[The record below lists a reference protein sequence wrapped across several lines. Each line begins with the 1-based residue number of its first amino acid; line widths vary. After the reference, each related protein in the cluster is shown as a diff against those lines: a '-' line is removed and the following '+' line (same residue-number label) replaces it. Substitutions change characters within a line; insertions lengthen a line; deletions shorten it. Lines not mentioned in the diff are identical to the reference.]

1 MRIAKLRVHHFRCIE
16 EIELAPGTLLNWLVG
31 PNGSGKTSLLEAIH
45 LLSHGRSF
53 RGGALE
59 TMIQRNATEFTV
71 FAEIGAAGRTHTLGM
86 SRSSAGWQL
95 RVDGQ
100 STSALSAALQHCAVI
115 SFEPS
120 SHELIAGPADRRR
133 RFLDWGV
140 FHVEHRSLDHWREYR
155 RALRQRNAL
164 LRTCGPA
171 EQFETWEAELERC
184 ATPIEQERQSYV
196 VSLGSHLYRAGEDL
210 LPELGNAS
218 FYYYAGWDTDR
229 PLSAI
234 LALQRKKD
242 IERGH
247 TRSGPH
253 RADWRLT
260 FQKAPLREH
269 LSRGQSKLAAL
280 TCAVAQ
286 GHLFAAQTGAWP
298 ILCLDDLASELD
310 ALHQRA
316 VFQEVASSGAQVW
329 ITAMDSR
336 VADIG
341 PRGSVFHVEQGT
353 LRIP

>member
-1 MRIAKLRVHHFRCIE
+1 MHHFRCIE
-16 EIELAPGTLLNWLVG
+16 EIELAPESLLNWLVG
-31 PNGSGKTSLLEAIH
+31 PNGSGKTSLLEAIY
-45 LLSHGRSF
+45 LLSHGHSF
-53 RGGALE
+53 RGGALD
-59 TMIQRNATEFTV
+59 TLIQRDSTEFTI
-71 FAEIGAAGRTHTLGM
+71 FAEISAAGRTHTLGM
-86 SRSSAGWQL
+86 ARSSDGWKL
-95 RVDGQ
+95 RIDGQ
-100 STSALSAALQHCAVI
+100 NTSALSTVLKHCAVI

-120 SHELIAGPADRRR
+120 SHELIIGPADRRR

-164 LRTCGPA
+164 LRTGGPA
-171 EQFETWEAELERC
+171 EQFELWETELERC
-184 ATPIEQERQSYV
+184 ATPIERERQSYIA
-196 VSLGSHLYRAGEDL
+196 SFRPHLCQTGEKL
-210 LPELGNAS
+210 LPELGDAR

-234 LALQRKKD
+234 LAAQRGKD

-260 FQKAPLREH
+260 FPGAPVREH

-280 TCAVAQ
+280 TCALAQ

-316 VFQEVASSGAQVW
+316 VFQEVAASGAQVW
-329 ITAMDSR
+329 ITATELHIAHISSS
-336 VADIG
+336 G
-341 PRGSVFHVEQGT
+341 TVFHVEQGA
-353 LRIP
+353 LRTH